1 MQANQPPVGFGKR
14 RSKTEKE
21 FNETMQS
28 SADRE
33 EAREA
38 LGSLAKVGQEINA
51 EIMKLSVAAMNGLN
65 INRERRDSLLV
76 LSKRYDQLVQ
86 AIYAGDEAEVRV
98 VMPGFVSLLERV
110 MESK

>member
-1 MQANQPPVGFGKR
+1 MNTEQPTGFGKR
-14 RSKTEKE
+14 RSKAEQE
-21 FNETMQS
+21 FTAAMQN
-28 SADRE
+28 SANRE

-38 LGSLAKVGQEINA
+38 LSSLAMVGQEINA
-51 EIMKLSVAAMNGLN
+51 EIMKLSVAAMNGLT

-86 AIYAGDEAEVRV
+86 AIYAGNEAEVKQ

-110 MESK
+110 LNSK